1 MASKPDLEIHF
12 QLGASMTQ
20 MQPVIAIV
28 EDNVSIQRALARLLS
43 TAGWQA
49 RTFASAEAFLHT
61 RLQVL
66 PDCLILD
73 LWLPGMTGVELM
85 EYLAAKGSLLPAIIM
100 TARDDPQMHMRALQ
114 AGAVAYFLKP
124 LEGPELLQAVQ
135 DALNRRHRSGRA

>member
-1 MASKPDLEIHF
+1 
-12 QLGASMTQ
+12 MTQ

-49 RTFASAEAFLHT
+49 RTFTSAEAFLHT
-61 RLQVL
+61 RLQAV

-73 LWLPGMTGVELM
+73 LWLPGMTGVELV
-85 EYLAAKGSLLPAIIM
+85 EHLTAKGSLLPAIIM
-100 TARDDPQMHMRALQ
+100 TARDDLQMHMRALQ
-114 AGAVAYFLKP
+114 AGVVAYFLKP

>member
-1 MASKPDLEIHF
+1 
-12 QLGASMTQ
+12 MTQ

-61 RLQVL
+61 CMQVV

-73 LWLPGMTGVELM
+73 LWLPGMTGVELL
-85 EYLAAKGSLLPAIIM
+85 EHLAAKGSLLPAIIM
-100 TARDDPQMHMRALQ
+100 TARDDPQMHMCSRGCGLFPQTAR
-114 AGAVAYFLKP
+114 
-124 LEGPELLQAVQ
+124 GPELLQAVQ
-135 DALNRRHRSGRA
+135 DALNRRHRSDRA

>member
-1 MASKPDLEIHF
+1 MASEPDLAIPL

-20 MQPVIAIV
+20 RQPVIAIV
-28 EDNVSIQRALARLLS
+28 EDNVSIQRALARLLA
-43 TAGWQA
+43 TASWQA

-61 RLQVL
+61 CRHVV

-73 LWLPGMTGVELM
+73 LWLPGMTGVELV
-85 EYLAAKGSLLPAIIM
+85 EQLAAKGSLLPAILM

-114 AGAVAYFLKP
+114 AGVVAYFLKP

-135 DALNRRHRSGRA
+135 DALNRRPRSGRA